1 MKVSLKLNHWSA
13 KESKSSRAFI
23 ACSLAC
29 LYRSKLSS
37 ETAFYKNFV
46 ASICIVILSKDINF
60 EGFGSWGL
68 KPDFK
73 ILFWSYW
80 GVNLDWG
87 GGGGGGCTTDLT
99 VCVLEVFDSEALTYF
114 MISINFFLQY
124 NLLLFWFSSN
134 FPNLLQTSYNLN
146 KTKKFFFT

>member
-1 MKVSLKLNHWSA
+1 M
-13 KESKSSRAFI
+13 
-23 ACSLAC
+23 
-29 LYRSKLSS
+29 
-37 ETAFYKNFV
+37 V

-99 VCVLEVFDSEALTYF
+99 VWVLEVFDSEALTYF